1 MQVYKYETHT
11 HTSLVS
17 RCSRIT
23 PENLVRYYKK
33 LGYSGVFITDHFL
46 NGNTTVSKELS
57 WQDQIHRFCDGYDKA
72 FKEGQK
78 IGLDVFFGLEYSY
91 EGTDFLTYGLDK
103 QWLLDHPDLLTL
115 SLGEYC
121 DLVRAEGGIIV
132 HAHPFREDFYIDMI
146 RLIPRKVDAIEV
158 LNAGRTDFE
167 NDCARQYAD
176 TYQLK
181 LFAGTDTH
189 HDQQTI
195 LHGIQLKRR
204 LENERDMIQ
213 ALNLGEIEVFS
224 QLI

>member
-1 MQVYKYETHT
+1 M
-11 HTSLVS
+11 
-17 RCSRIT
+17 
-23 PENLVRYYKK
+23 
-33 LGYSGVFITDHFL
+33 
-46 NGNTTVSKELS
+46 
-57 WQDQIHRFCDGYDKA
+57 
-72 FKEGQK
+72 
-78 IGLDVFFGLEYSY
+78 
-91 EGTDFLTYGLDK
+91 
-103 QWLLDHPDLLTL
+103 
-115 SLGEYC
+115 
-121 DLVRAEGGIIV
+121 
-132 HAHPFREDFYIDMI
+132 
-146 RLIPRKVDAIEV
+146 
-158 LNAGRTDFE
+158 NAGRTDFE